1 MTLQLDIDSAR
12 GSAAGSWTI
21 GTDVGGTFTDLWLRS
36 PDGKSYVCKSPTT
49 QDVVTGVIDAVH
61 LAADSVKMTP
71 TELCSQVGRFGHGT
85 TVGLNALLTGRTV
98 KTGLIT
104 TRGFGDVLEIGRLRR
119 GTAGLQGLE
128 LGDYFLRGQIPP
140 LVPRHLVAEVDE
152 RIDRNGEVLQDLD
165 LDSVRE
171 AVRNLIDQ
179 EVKAVSVCLLW
190 ATENPEHELQVAEII
205 AEELPEA
212 FLSLSHQ
219 TAPAV
224 GEYARASTTSAN
236 AALGPIAG
244 NYLLRL
250 EKELQELGMN
260 APIMMTT
267 SAGGVA
273 PAKTVTDS
281 PVTSLLSGPASC
293 VVAGQSLGAETRRP
307 NILTMDVGGTSFD
320 VGVVVEGSTLLRD
333 DVTFGGA
340 DMKVPSVDIASVGA
354 GGGSIAAVT
363 GGVLTVGPRSAGAN
377 PGPVCYGKGG
387 TQPTTTDAD
396 LVLGILDPESFS
408 SGGIE
413 LDREAA
419 LQAIDEKI
427 ARPLGISAIEGARA
441 IRVMFDA
448 TMSDLLRSVTIER
461 GYDAREFVLVAGG
474 GSGPSHAWAL
484 CRELGLDNF
493 LVPATATAQSAYGAG
508 TSELKTTAGRTAY
521 VRIAPGAAPDAASAA
536 ELTKALELSRA
547 SVLEAMTLAGTPM
560 VSYTAAVRYHGQTHH
575 LDIPLATEPSTDDLQ
590 LMLDQFE
597 SSYEVLYG
605 KGSGFRE
612 AGFEILS
619 VRAVA
624 TLPSEAAP
632 PASEGEQF
640 MYEGAREVIFDDA
653 EQPEDTEVYSV
664 KWPAAG
670 QSITGP
676 ALINLPG
683 CVVVVPPGGS
693 AFTEANGIIDV
704 KVSQ

>member
-1 MTLQLDIDSAR
+1 MTLQHDTNSALKTE
-12 GSAAGSWTI
+12 AGSWTI
-21 GTDVGGTFTDLWLRS
+21 GTDVGGTFTDLWVRS
-36 PDGKSYVCKSPTT
+36 SDGRSYVCKSPTT
-49 QDVVTGVIDAVH
+49 KDVVTGVINAVH
-61 LAADSVKMTP
+61 LAADSVGLTP
-71 TELCSQVGRFGHGT
+71 HELCSQVDRFGHGT

-128 LGDYFLRGQIPP
+128 LGNYFLRGQTPP
-140 LVPRHLVAEVDE
+140 LVKRNLVAEVDE
-152 RIDRNGEVLQDLD
+152 RVDRNGSILQPLD
-165 LDSVRE
+165 VESVRH
-171 AVRNLIDQ
+171 AVRNLAEQ
-179 EVKAVSVCLLW
+179 QVEAVAICLLW
-190 ATENPEHELQVAEII
+190 ATEYPEHERQVAEIV
-205 AEELPEA
+205 AEELPNV
-212 FLSLSHQ
+212 FLSMSHQ
-219 TAPAV
+219 TAPSV

-244 NYLLRL
+244 NYLVKLEQELR
-250 EKELQELGMN
+250 ELGMT

-267 SAGGVA
+267 NAGGVS
-273 PAKTVTDS
+273 PAKTVTAS

-293 VVAGQSLGAETRRP
+293 VVAGQSLGEETNRP

-320 VGVVVEGSTLLRD
+320 VGVVVSGTPLLRD

-354 GGGSIAAVT
+354 GGGSIASVT
-363 GGVLTVGPRSAGAN
+363 GGVLSVGPRSAGAN

-387 TQPTTTDAD
+387 TEPTTTDAD
-396 LVLGILDPESFS
+396 LVLGILDPESFR

-427 ARPLGISAIEGARA
+427 ARPLGLSALDGARA

-448 TMSDLLRSVTIER
+448 TMSDLLRSVTVER
-461 GYDAREFVLVAGG
+461 GHDAREFVLVAGG

-521 VRIAPGAAPDAASAA
+521 IRILPDGKPGSEHAASLSQAM
-536 ELTKALELSRA
+536 KLSRD
-547 SVLEAMTLAGTPM
+547 SVEESMSSAQAPTVTF
-560 VSYTAAVRYHGQTHH
+560 TAAVRYHGQTHH
-575 LDIPLATEPSTDDLQ
+575 LDIPLSEDPAAADLQ
-590 LMLDQFE
+590 RMLDQFE
-597 SSYEVLYG
+597 TEYEALYG
-605 KGSGFRE
+605 KGAGFRE

-619 VRAVA
+619 IRAVA
-624 TLPSEAAP
+624 TLPSAGAPSAA
-632 PASEGEQF
+632 EGEKFEFQ
-640 MYEGAREVIFDDA
+640 GVREIIFEDA
-653 EQPEDTEVYSV
+653 DRPERADIYSV

-670 QSITGP
+670 QSVTGP
-676 ALINLPG
+676 CLINLPG

-693 AFTEANGIIDV
+693 AQTEANGIIDV
-704 KVSQ
+704 KVS